1 MNTTVSVRLFLIL
14 PQSSFLQHLWEA
26 IRKVY
31 LSLDRYGSKKVRNL
45 TLELILW
52 IEVCCDAHQDAAFW
66 MKVYSVLSIMLIKSA
81 LETIFIKK

>member
-1 MNTTVSVRLFLIL
+1 MNTTVSVRLSLVFNYVIISLFLN
-14 PQSSFLQHLWEA
+14 
-26 IRKVY
+26 
-31 LSLDRYGSKKVRNL
+31 LDRYGSKKVRNL